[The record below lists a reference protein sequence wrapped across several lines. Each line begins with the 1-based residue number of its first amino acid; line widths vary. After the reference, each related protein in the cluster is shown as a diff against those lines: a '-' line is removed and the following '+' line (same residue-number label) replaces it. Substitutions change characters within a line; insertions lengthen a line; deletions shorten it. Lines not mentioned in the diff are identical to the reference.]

1 VKRTKVVGVLAAFP
15 LHALKA
21 FGEKYRPKGHYAT
34 WLPQIAE
41 AWEGQRGVEIHWI
54 VMTDQVKE
62 RKDVCQWG
70 QMFHVLPTT
79 QSGRATTLFRAD
91 RKAICAVMDEIQ
103 AELVHGWGTEDVY
116 GLAAVLSGR
125 PNIVSMQGI
134 LSYYSLK
141 NRMPARTYL
150 QAVLE
155 LFILWKAERVTT
167 ESEWG
172 RNVVLRRNPFAKV
185 ELVEY
190 GVQQVFFQTKW
201 EPEETKPFALFE
213 GGISPLKGIQDLVGA
228 FRDPKLSSSELL
240 VIGGGEGGW
249 SENLQKSATPN
260 IRWLSRKTAEET
272 AQYMA
277 KAWCL
282 VLPTRADTSPNVV
295 KEARVI
301 GLPVIT
307 THNGGQDSYVRDG
320 EDGYFVK
327 CGDVDGLVKKIEVV
341 LGFIAKA
348 RQMGDLGNKRYKSLF
363 LASLTSEKLFEL
375 YANTHS

>member
-1 VKRTKVVGVLAAFP
+1 
-15 LHALKA
+15 
-21 FGEKYRPKGHYAT
+21 
-34 WLPQIAE
+34 
-41 AWEGQRGVEIHWI
+41 
-54 VMTDQVKE
+54 
-62 RKDVCQWG
+62 
-70 QMFHVLPTT
+70 
-79 QSGRATTLFRAD
+79 
-91 RKAICAVMDEIQ
+91 
-103 AELVHGWGTEDVY
+103 
-116 GLAAVLSGR
+116 
-125 PNIVSMQGI
+125 
-134 LSYYSLK
+134 
-141 NRMPARTYL
+141 
-150 QAVLE
+150 
-155 LFILWKAERVTT
+155 
-167 ESEWG
+167 
-172 RNVVLRRNPFAKV
+172 
-185 ELVEY
+185 
-190 GVQQVFFQTKW
+190 
-201 EPEETKPFALFE
+201 
-213 GGISPLKGIQDLVGA
+213 
-228 FRDPKLSSSELL
+228 